1 MSSRLWKRTRRAD
14 RLRARALDRRKRQG
28 MRVPWWVYMI
38 EYLIVPGYR
47 ATWVAGWEREHE
59 RKMHKAVKATA
70 HFRRRVTG

>member
-1 MSSRLWKRTRRAD
+1 
-14 RLRARALDRRKRQG
+14 
-28 MRVPWWVYMI
+28 MI

>member
-47 ATWVAGWEREHE
+47 TRWVTDWEREHG

-70 HFRRRVTG
+70 HFRRRIEG